1 MATEC
6 KTKSNDTDSK
16 VQRKKEQLTKYKK
29 EKGKTKRKKEI
40 TIGNCS
46 NNQLILVLT
55 AEHRSS
61 MGDYSG

>member
-29 EKGKTKRKKEI
+29 EKGKTKRKKENYHWKLQQQP
-40 TIGNCS
+40 TDFSTNS
-46 NNQLILVLT
+46 R
-55 AEHRSS
+55 APE
-61 MGDYSG
+61 